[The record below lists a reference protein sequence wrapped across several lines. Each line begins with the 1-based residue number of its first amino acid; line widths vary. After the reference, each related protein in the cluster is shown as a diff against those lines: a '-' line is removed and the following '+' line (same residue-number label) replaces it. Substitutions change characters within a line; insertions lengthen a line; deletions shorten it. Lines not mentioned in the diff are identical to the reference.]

1 MATKLTDLAALGG
14 TPALNDLFTVVDVSD
29 TSGGAA
35 GTSKKVTYANLGI
48 GGGGS
53 SGGNIISGGARM
65 NISTAQ
71 DAGAKCMIWG
81 GSLGFCYYIWSSNAG
96 DNPLT
101 TGGDLGT
108 PGSTQMTVDLD
119 SITNGLF
126 RVPNAGTASLFVN
139 QEFDSSAEV
148 AGVVMRY
155 FMYKCDSATVTA
167 LENGTG
173 DTGSLTA
180 TLVASAKVT
189 VPASS
194 QNIKPMVVTS
204 SNGVSVS
211 AGDLVFGCTVYDGTV
226 TTTQYFPTNIQ
237 MFTT

>member
-14 TPALNDLFTVVDVSD
+14 TPASGDLLTVVDVSD

-35 GTSKKVTYANLGI
+35 GTSKKVTYANLGA
-48 GGGGS
+48 GGGS

-65 NISTAQ
+65 NISTTQ
-71 DAGAKCMIWG
+71 DAGSKCMIWG

-108 PGSTQMTVDLD
+108 PGTTQMTVDLD
-119 SITNGLF
+119 QITNGTF
-126 RVPNAGTASLFVN
+126 RVAVAGTAGVYVC

-148 AGVVMRY
+148 SGVVMRY
-155 FMYKCDSATVTA
+155 FMWKCDAATKTA
-167 LENGTG
+167 LEAGTG

-189 VPASS
+189 VPASG
-194 QNIKPMVVTS
+194 QAIKPMVVTS
-204 SNGVSVS
+204 ANGVALA
-211 AGDLVFGCTVYDGTV
+211 AGDLVFGTTVYDGTV
-226 TTTQYFPTNIQ
+226 TSTQYFPTNIQ

>member
-1 MATKLTDLAALGG
+1 MANQKVSDLTALGG
-14 TPALNDLFTVVDVSD
+14 TPANDDVLYIVD
-29 TSGGAA
+29 TSATA
-35 GTSKKVTYANLGI
+35 SKKVTYANLM
-48 GGGGS
+48 GGAGGTTS
-53 SGGNIISGGARM
+53 NIVSGGARM
-65 NISTAQ
+65 NIGVAQ
-71 DAGAKCMIWG
+71 DAGSKCMIWG

-119 SITNGLF
+119 NITNGLF
-126 RVPNAGTASLFVN
+126 RVPLAGTAGLYVN

-180 TLVASAKVT
+180 TLVASA
-189 VPASS
+189 
-194 QNIKPMVVTS
+194 N
-204 SNGVSVS
+204 
-211 AGDLVFGCTVYDGTV
+211 
-226 TTTQYFPTNIQ
+226 
-237 MFTT
+237 

>member
-14 TPALNDLFTVVDVSD
+14 TPDAGDLLTVVDVSD

-35 GTSKKVTYANLGI
+35 GTSKKVTYANLGA
-48 GGGGS
+48 GGTS
-53 SGGNIISGGARM
+53 TTCLIAAGGAR
-65 NISTAQ
+65 IQVGTTT
-71 DAGAKCMIWG
+71 DAGSQCLIWG
-81 GSLGFCYYIWSSNAG
+81 GGIGFSYYIWSATAG
-96 DNPLT
+96 ANPLG

-108 PGSTQMTVDLD
+108 PGSTQLTVDLD
-119 SITNGLF
+119 DITNGLF
-126 RVPNAGTASLFVN
+126 RVPLAGTAGCYVC

-155 FMYKCDSATVTA
+155 MMWKCDAATKTA
-167 LENGTG
+167 LEAGTG

-180 TLVASAKVT
+180 TLVASCKVT
-189 VPASS
+189 VPGSI
-194 QNIKPMVVTS
+194 QNFKPMVITS
-204 SNGVSVS
+204 TNGVALA
-211 AGDLVFGCTVYDGTV
+211 AGDLVFGTTVYDGTV

>member
-1 MATKLTDLAALGG
+1 MANQKVSDLTALGG
-14 TPALNDLFTVVDVSD
+14 TPANDDVLYIVD
-29 TSGGAA
+29 TSATA
-35 GTSKKVTYANLGI
+35 SKKVTYANLM
-48 GGGGS
+48 GGAGGTTS
-53 SGGNIISGGARM
+53 NIVSGGARM
-65 NISTAQ
+65 NIGVAQ
-71 DAGAKCMIWG
+71 DAGSKCMIWG

-119 SITNGLF
+119 NITNGLF
-126 RVPNAGTASLFVN
+126 RVPLAGTAGLYVN

-180 TLVASAKVT
+180 TLVASAKLT

-204 SNGVSVS
+204 SNGVSLA

>member
-1 MATKLTDLAALGG
+1 MANQKVTDLAALGA
-14 TPALNDLFTVVDVSD
+14 TPASDDVLYIVDTSD

-35 GTSKKVTYANLGI
+35 GTSKKVTYANI
-48 GGGGS
+48 GGGGTS
-53 SGGNIISGGARM
+53 TACSIAAGGARVS
-65 NISTAQ
+65 ITTST
-71 DAGAKCMIWG
+71 DAGAQATVWG
-81 GSLGFCYYIWSSNAG
+81 GSLGFSYYLWTSFMA
-96 DNPLT
+96 NPLT

-108 PGSTQMTVDLD
+108 PGSTQITVDLD
-119 SITNGLF
+119 DITNGLF
-126 RVPNAGTASLFVN
+126 RAPLAGTAGVYVC

-155 FMYKCDSATVTA
+155 FMYKCDIATA
-167 LENGTG
+167 LALTNGTG

-180 TLVASAKVT
+180 TLVASTKLT

-194 QNIKPMVVTS
+194 QNLKPMVITS
-204 SNGVSVS
+204 TNGVALA

-226 TTTQYFPTNIQ
+226 TSTQYFPTNVQ

>member
-1 MATKLTDLAALGG
+1 MANQKVSDLTALGG
-14 TPALNDLFTVVDVSD
+14 TPANDDVLYIVD
-29 TSGGAA
+29 TSATA
-35 GTSKKVTYANLGI
+35 SKKVTYANLMAGA
-48 GGGGS
+48 GS
-53 SGGNIISGGARM
+53 SGGNIVSAGARM
-65 NISTAQ
+65 NIGTSN
-71 DAGAKCMIWG
+71 DAGSKGIMWG
-81 GSLGFCYYIWSSNAG
+81 GTLGFCYYIWSSNAG

-119 SITNGLF
+119 NITNGLF
-126 RVPNAGTASLFVN
+126 RVPIAGTAGLYVN
-139 QEFDSSAEV
+139 QEFDGSAEV

-180 TLVASAKVT
+180 TLVASAKLT

-204 SNGVSVS
+204 SNGVSLA

-226 TTTQYFPTNIQ
+226 TTTQFFPTNIQ